1 MCQASVACKASKALA
16 WAADEY
22 RKGCI
27 ALVAHGHHLPKRR
40 THTRYSVALQNGCH
54 VACWLVTSM
63 IPRQLA
69 AGGWLTGKYALQAK
83 EPASIC
89 SPGSVLA
96 ITAFP
101 AWKHRIIL
109 PGRWCHVGITHP
121 ASVLM
126 SLAITCTTRHRHRNM
141 LLPAVTVIEPA
152 PVSGISVPVLT
163 ATVIL
168 PMMMAATTAAMIL
181 SATVIIPAAAIMSVA
196 APVPAT
202 AIATTGATATRIPA
216 ASQQQ

>member
-1 MCQASVACKASKALA
+1 M
-16 WAADEY
+16 
-22 RKGCI
+22 
-27 ALVAHGHHLPKRR
+27 
-40 THTRYSVALQNGCH
+40 
-54 VACWLVTSM
+54 
-63 IPRQLA
+63 PRQLA
-69 AGGWLTGKYALQAK
+69 AGCWLTGKYSCK
-83 EPASIC
+83 PKKPASIC

-101 AWKHRIIL
+101 AWKHRIVL

-141 LLPAVTVIEPA
+141 LLPAVTVIAPA
-152 PVSGISVPVLT
+152 PVSGISVPVLA
-163 ATVIL
+163 ATVIV
-168 PMMMAATTAAMIL
+168 PMMMAAAAATIL

-196 APVPAT
+196 APVPVT
-202 AIATTGATATRIPA
+202 AIATACSTATRIPA